1 MNCAECKEQLV
12 LYIEQLLDD
21 AQAEQVAQHVK
32 VCSSCQAE
40 LEGLQTLQHRL
51 VQNGKAVAQ
60 GDLEEDV
67 MNRIIREQ
75 NVRLKSAA
83 QASAS
88 LRLRRSIM
96 KSPITRIAVAAAVIV
111 VVGIGIH
118 GIGGGTP
125 AFADVVKSILEAH
138 TAVFKVVTNTPDQ
151 PAISMEG
158 QFMDPGLGRHTMRV
172 GDTPEAETIMIMDYI
187 NGKGLVLVPSQKVA
201 MAIELEDRPDVL
213 EPGKINPFKELR
225 DRIVAAQENLDESVE
240 YLGESRIDGRTVI
253 GYRMTEDSTDM
264 TIWADVDS
272 LLPLEIEYSM
282 TQTIGQPVTMTMMDI
297 QFDVP
302 LDPAD
307 FSTEVPTGYT
317 EHTMQVDASLPAET
331 DLVEMLEFW
340 VDTTGGQFPSDLT
353 LEAAKEISGV
363 LEGKLGLSGDRKP
376 DLNDPAFQ
384 EWMRTFQKIN
394 RSLIFVRTLPEEADW
409 HYAGA
414 EAPYGDATTP
424 IFWYR
429 PEGSETYRV
438 IYADL
443 SVLDATAETVAAFEN
458 GSNR

>member
-12 LYIEQLLDD
+12 PYIEQLLDD
-21 AQAEQVAQHVK
+21 AQAERIAQHLK
-32 VCSSCQAE
+32 ACSSCQAE
-40 LEGLQTLQHRL
+40 LEGLQTLQGRL
-51 VQNGKAVAQ
+51 VKNGKAVAQ
-60 GDLEEDV
+60 GDLEEEV

-83 QASAS
+83 QASAG

-96 KSPITRIAVAAAVIV
+96 KSPITRVAVAAAVIV

-125 AFADVVKSILEAH
+125 AFADVVRPILEAH
-138 TAVFKVVTNTPDQ
+138 TAIFKVVTDMKDQ
-151 PAISMEG
+151 PAIGMEG

-172 GDTPEAETIMIMDYI
+172 GDAPEAETIMIMDYI
-187 NGKGLVLVPSQKVA
+187 DGKGLVLVPSQKVA

-213 EPGKINPFKELR
+213 EPGKINFFKELR

-240 YLGESRIDGRTVI
+240 YLGASQIDGRDVI
-253 GYRMTEDSTDM
+253 GYRMIQDGTDT
-264 TIWADVDS
+264 TIWADAHS
-272 LLPLEIEYSM
+272 LLPLQVEYAM
-282 TQTIGQPVTMTMMDI
+282 TQTMGRPVTMTMMDI
-297 QFDVP
+297 QFNVP
-302 LDPAD
+302 LNPVD

-317 EHTMQVDASLPAET
+317 EHTMQVDGSLPAET

-353 LEAAKEISGV
+353 LEAVKEISGV

-394 RSLIFVRTLPEEADW
+394 RSLIFIRNLPAEADW
-409 HYAGA
+409 HYAGDQA
-414 EAPYGDATTP
+414 TFGDSTTP

-429 PEGSETYRV
+429 PEGSETYRA

-443 SVLDATAETVAAFEN
+443 SILDVTAETVELFDDSTIE
-458 GSNR
+458 